1 MMRAGSKQ
9 LSWAAAILL
18 SGAIAADADE
28 RMLDP
33 ETRFVID
40 EDWELVK
47 ANCIQCHSAKL
58 VVQTRANRETWLEII
73 RWMQQTQSLWSF
85 PTETEAKILDYLTAH
100 YAPTQSRSRRAPL
113 SASMMPPSPSSADD
127 EPAVESGR

>member
-1 MMRAGSKQ
+1 MRAVSQQ
-9 LSWAAAILL
+9 LAWTTAILL
-18 SGAIAADADE
+18 FSATLVDADE
-28 RMLDP
+28 RTLDP

-40 EDWELVK
+40 EGWEIVK

-58 VVQTRANRETWLEII
+58 VVQTRADRETWLEMI
-73 RWMQQTQSLWSF
+73 RWMQQTQNLWSF

-113 SASMMPPSPSSADD
+113 SASMMPPSPPPAED
-127 EPAVESGR
+127 EPAAESGR